1 MGATWIVR
9 ALKGERALQVANHT
23 CPGETRSPE
32 VPRAAVAGLTLL
44 REGGRPGQ
52 GGVSRAEC
60 SSTDIWIATLSGVS
74 PVA

>member
-32 VPRAAVAGLTLL
+32 VPRAAVAGLTLPP
-44 REGGRPGQ
+44 EGGRLGQ
-52 GGVSRAEC
+52 ASWARAREE
-60 SSTDIWIATLSGVS
+60 SAGRSAALLTSG
-74 PVA
+74 